1 MVHTLIRGATLLT
14 LDSRLGDI
22 DDGDL
27 LIEGERI
34 AAIGH
39 NLPAPAGCEVVEG
52 AGTLVIPGLV
62 NAHIH
67 TWQIGLRGI
76 GADWVSSRDYQK
88 WIHAGMAQHYQA
100 EDNRVANLLGALAQV
115 NGGVTTIFDWC
126 HNLRTPEMADA
137 SIDALEESGI
147 RAVFG
152 HGTAKPPPLA
162 GEKPHWQ
169 IPHPREE
176 IRRLR
181 TGRLASDERK
191 VTLAM
196 AILGPDDA
204 PHEIVRENVRLAR
217 EFGLIASAHTWGRA
231 GKRFT
236 PEGMWRLA
244 REGLL
249 GPDHN
254 LSHGNNLEDDELKM
268 ILDHGCTISAT
279 PLTEMLNN
287 DRVALLGRVAA
298 HGAMPSLGSD
308 VDPYFNAS
316 MLAVT
321 RHAFQHQREIDNRR
335 LSQAGEWPS
344 RTAHATTTRK
354 ALEWATI
361 GGAHALGLEKKI
373 GTLTVGKQADLAMIR
388 CDGPTVFPSLDG
400 GDPAHIVV
408 TYAEQADVDSV
419 WVAGKTLKRRGKLL
433 FPAERMRELKER
445 LLASRERLM
454 HSVSYPVRRNGHASH

>member
-1 MVHTLIRGATLLT
+1 MRTLIKGAALVT
-14 LDSRLGDI
+14 LDARLGDI
-22 DDGDL
+22 QGGDL
-27 LIEGERI
+27 LIDGDEI
-34 AAIGH
+34 ADIGRD
-39 NLPAPAGCEVVEG
+39 LPVPQGCEVIDG

-67 TWQIGLRGI
+67 TWQLGLRGI

-88 WIHAGMAQHYQA
+88 YIHAGMASHYRA
-100 EDNRVANLLGALAQV
+100 EDNYVANLLGAAAQL

-137 SIDALEESGI
+137 SLDALEESGI

-152 HGTAKPPPLA
+152 HGTAKPPPA
-162 GEKPHWQ
+162 PGEKPHWE

-204 PHEIVRENVRLAR
+204 TYEVVRENFRMAR
-217 EFGLIASAHTWGRA
+217 EFGIISSAHTWGRP

-236 PEGMWRLA
+236 PDGMWRLA

-254 LSHGNNLEDDELKM
+254 LSHGNNLEDDELAM
-268 ILDHGCTISAT
+268 ILEHGCTISAT

-287 DRVALLGRVAA
+287 DRVALPGRVAA

-321 RHAFQHQREIDNRR
+321 RHAFQHQREIDNRS
-335 LSQAGEWPS
+335 LSQAGRWPS
-344 RTAHATTTRK
+344 ATPHAMTTRK

-361 GGAHALGLEKKI
+361 GGARALGLEKRI
-373 GTLTVGKQADLAMIR
+373 GTLTPGKQADLAMIR
-388 CDGPTVFPSLDG
+388 CDGPTVFPSLAG
-400 GDPAHIVV
+400 GDPAHAVV
-408 TYAEQADVDSV
+408 MYAEQADVDTV
-419 WVAGKTLKRRGKLL
+419 FVAGKALKRRGRLL
-433 FPAERMRELKER
+433 FPEARMRELKER

-454 HSVSYPVRRNGHASH
+454 RTVSYATRRDVHASH

>member
-1 MVHTLIRGATLLT
+1 MRTLIKGGLLVT
-14 LDSRLGDI
+14 LDPQLRDI
-22 DDGDL
+22 EGGDL
-27 LIEGERI
+27 LIEGEQI
-34 AAIGH
+34 AAMGRD
-39 NLPAPAGCEVVEG
+39 LFTPEGCEVIDG
-52 AGTLVIPGLV
+52 AGTVVIPGLV

-67 TWQIGLRGI
+67 TWQLGLRGI

-88 WIHAGMAQHYQA
+88 YIHAGMAQHYRA
-100 EDNRVANLLGALAQV
+100 EDNYVANLLGALAQM
-115 NGGVTTIFDWC
+115 NGGVTTLFDWC
-126 HNLRTPEMADA
+126 HNLQTPEMTDA
-137 SIDALEESGI
+137 SIDGLEESGI

-152 HGTAKPPPLA
+152 HGTPKPPPA
-162 GEKPHWQ
+162 PGEKPHWQ
-169 IPHPREE
+169 IPHSRDE

-204 PHEIVRENVRLAR
+204 PYEVVRENIRLAR
-217 EFGLIASAHTWGRA
+217 EFALVASAHTWGRA

-236 PEGMWRLA
+236 PDGMWRLA
-244 REGLL
+244 KEGLL

-268 ILDHGCTISAT
+268 ILDHGCSISAT

-287 DRVALLGRVAA
+287 DRVALLGRVTA

-335 LSQAGEWPS
+335 LSEIGRWPS
-344 RTAHATTTRK
+344 ATPHATTTRK
-354 ALEWATI
+354 ALAWATL
-361 GGAHALGLEKKI
+361 GGARALGLEKKI
-373 GTLTVGKQADLAMIR
+373 GSLTVGKQADLAMIR
-388 CDGPTVFPSLDG
+388 CDGATVFPSLPG
-400 GDPAHIVV
+400 GDPAHVV
-408 TYAEQADVDSV
+408 VAYAEQADVDTV
-419 WVAGKTLKRRGKLL
+419 FVAGKAVKRHGRLL
-433 FPAERMRELKER
+433 FPEPRLRELRER

-454 HSVSYPVRRNGHASH
+454 HIVSYPTRRDTHAAD